1 MAHDVFV
8 SYWSKDKSIG
18 DAVSVALESHGLSC
32 WIAPRDILPS
42 NDWGGS
48 IIEAIEDA
56 RVMVLIFSAS
66 ANASVQIK
74 REVERAVTKG
84 KPIIPFRIENVAP
97 TASLEYF
104 ISTPQWL
111 DAFTLPLERHLEYL
125 AKVVRKIVGGPE
137 ISISPLVPE
146 TEPRE
151 KAEAEEARIAEE
163 KRKVAEAAEAA
174 RLAKE
179 KRKAED
185 REKKEAAERAKL
197 AEEKQKAA
205 EAARS
210 AEEKR
215 KVEEEARVA
224 EEERKAEEA
233 ERARLADEKKKAAK
247 AVEAEKA
254 AEVQRKA
261 TLGKIAATD
270 PIKKRAAVISKLASA
285 VSTQLIQHPRLFVV
299 SIVVLLCLGGA
310 AAWYFIAGKQL
321 LTLRGHSKWVSSVAF
336 SPDGNRIVTG
346 SDDATAKVWDAQSG
360 KELLTLSGHAGPVYS
375 VAFSPDGT
383 RIVTGNDDKTAKV
396 WNAQSGK
403 ELLTLEGHP
412 DHVYS
417 VAFSPDGTRIVGSSY
432 KTVKVWDAQSGQ
444 ELLTLKGRGWMAGY
458 YYTTEDFHS
467 VAFSPDGRRIV
478 TVGSYD
484 ETAKVWDAK
493 SGKDLLTLRGKP
505 GRSVAFSP
513 DGRRIV
519 TGVDSTAKVWD
530 AQGGKELFTLRVGS
544 PVNSV
549 VFSPDGTRIVTGSD
563 DGKARVWRA
572 DNR

>member
-66 ANASVQIK
+66 ANVSVQIK

-197 AEEKQKAA
+197 AEEK
-205 EAARS
+205 
-210 AEEKR
+210 EKR

-285 VSTQLIQHPRLFVV
+285 VSTQLIQHP
-299 SIVVLLCLGGA
+299 
-310 AAWYFIAGKQL
+310 
-321 LTLRGHSKWVSSVAF
+321 
-336 SPDGNRIVTG
+336 
-346 SDDATAKVWDAQSG
+346 
-360 KELLTLSGHAGPVYS
+360 LSGHAGPVYS

-513 DGRRIV
+513 DGGRIV
-519 TGVDSTAKVWD
+519 TGSEDKTAKVWD